1 MSLINC
7 PECNREISNTSKKCI
22 HCGYVLRKKKN
33 KKVIVVL
40 IVSLMILTVVGLL
53 VKRFCLPSSP
63 YHTLFEI
70 MECRSPEKVKNILGE
85 DFENS
90 DLGDG
95 YVYNT
100 YRNIQID
107 GLDCSYFA
115 INYENDKCTGI
126 DCDIDNMD
134 EVAKDSFFEALVDQ
148 FGDIHSYTEEK
159 DFGIELER
167 YFWKND
173 NIFSVEFIDSTEDKE
188 GTYFIKIY
196 VVWS

>member
-22 HCGYVLRKKKN
+22 HCGYVLRKKKS
-33 KKVIVVL
+33 KKVFAVL
-40 IVSLMILTVVGLL
+40 IVSLMILTIVGLL

-63 YHTLFEI
+63 YHTLFKI

-85 DFENS
+85 DFENN

-107 GLDCSYFA
+107 GLDCIYFT
-115 INYENDKCTGI
+115 IKYKNDKCTGI

-134 EVAKDSFFEALVDQ
+134 EAAKDSFFEALVDQ
-148 FGDIHSYTEEK
+148 FGDIHSYKEEK
-159 DFGIELER
+159 YLDIESEH
-167 YFWKND
+167 YGWKND
-173 NIFSVEFIDSTEDKE
+173 NLFSVDVNHSTKDKE
-188 GTYFIKIY
+188 GIYFIQIY